1 MNKRRTIYRG
11 FNKRRKTRVIKIAA
25 IGMSICLI
33 GGYAYIKAKDMKVF
47 TKLSSKVSLLT
58 DKIPSFSL
66 DNFKFEKPKVTSS
79 GDISKELEA
88 IQKEKS
94 KEVENKNEKVEKQS
108 QSEVSEDIKLAIIE
122 GWNLHTVQVASVE
135 NDNDIPKIEKQLTDN
150 KIPFSVV
157 EIDGLKKVQ
166 TYAFFD
172 QESTRSHMDEVKKV
186 FPDAFL
192 SQMKVP
198 LLSLE
203 YTNKYS
209 YVEDISKQ
217 LNNLISNFKEE
228 SKFWAS
234 NKEKVDLSEYNNI
247 LTSRRKIIED
257 IKKETDKI
265 DYSNMDVFKQN
276 LVKYLNDMD
285 EKITMASKA
294 ANEQNYY
301 VSESLYLSSMQGYFS
316 FINSINKA

>member
-11 FNKRRKTRVIKIAA
+11 FNKRRKTKVIKIAA

-33 GGYAYIKAKDMKVF
+33 GGYAFIKVKDMKVF
-47 TKLSSKVSLLT
+47 TKLSSKVSSLT
-58 DKIPSFSL
+58 DKIPSFNL
-66 DNFKFEKPKVTSS
+66 DNFKLEKPKITSS
-79 GDISKELEA
+79 DDISKELED

-94 KEVENKNEKVEKQS
+94 KEVENEKVEKQS
-108 QSEVSEDIKLAIIE
+108 QSELSEDIKLAIIE
-122 GWNLHTVQVASVE
+122 GWNVNTVQVASVE
-135 NDNDIPKIEKQLTDN
+135 NDSDMPKIEEQLTQN

-172 QESTRSHMDEVKKV
+172 KESARNHMDEVKKV

-203 YTNKYS
+203 YTEKYS

-217 LNNLISNFKEE
+217 LNNLISSFQEE
-228 SKFWAS
+228 SKFWES
-234 NKEKVDLSEYNNI
+234 NKDKVDLSQYNNI
-247 LTSRRKIIED
+247 LTNRKKIID
-257 IKKETDKI
+257 NVKKEADKI

-276 LVKYLNDMD
+276 LVKYLNDME

-301 VSESLYLSSMQGYFS
+301 ISESLYLSSMQGYFS

>member
-11 FNKRRKTRVIKIAA
+11 FNKRRKTKVIKIVA

-33 GGYAYIKAKDMKVF
+33 GGYAYIKVKDMEVF
-47 TKLSSKVSLLT
+47 TKLSSKVSSLT
-58 DKIPSFSL
+58 DKIPSFNLSNL
-66 DNFKFEKPKVTSS
+66 KFEKPIFTSS
-79 GDISKELEA
+79 DDISEELGA

-94 KEVENKNEKVEKQS
+94 KEVENKNEKVEEQS
-108 QSEVSEDIKLAIIE
+108 QSELTEDIKLAIIE
-122 GWNLHTVQVASVE
+122 GWNVHTVQVASVE
-135 NDNDIPKIEKQLTDN
+135 NDNDIPKIEKQLTEN

-166 TYAFFD
+166 TYSFFD
-172 QESTRSHMDEVKKV
+172 KESARNHIDEVKKV

-203 YTNKYS
+203 YTDKYS
-209 YVEDISKQ
+209 YVENISKQ
-217 LNNLISNFKEE
+217 LNNLISSFQGE
-228 SKFWAS
+228 SKLWES
-234 NKEKVDLSEYNNI
+234 NKEKVDLTEYNNI
-247 LTSRRKIIED
+247 LTSRKKIIED

-276 LVKYLNDMD
+276 LVRYLNDMD
-285 EKITMASKA
+285 EKISIASKA

-301 VSESLYLSSMQGYFS
+301 ISESLYLSSMQGYFS